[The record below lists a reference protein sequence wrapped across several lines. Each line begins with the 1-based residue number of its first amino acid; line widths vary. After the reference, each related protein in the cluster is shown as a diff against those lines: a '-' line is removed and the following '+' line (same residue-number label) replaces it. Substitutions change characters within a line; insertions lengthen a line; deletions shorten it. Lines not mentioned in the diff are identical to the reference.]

1 MARVARIR
9 RYPVKG
15 LDGESVEAATVTPA
29 GSLAGD
35 RAFALCDPDVDPDA
49 IDDRGSVAEF
59 AYNGKQSARLHELDT
74 SVDPETGTLAV
85 RPPDGEPRR
94 FDLGGAAGRDRA
106 ADWFGDYVGD
116 PVAVRRAGPTGFVDR
131 PDLGPSVISTATVEA
146 VAGWFDGLGVDGAR
160 RRLRAN
166 VEIGG
171 VPAFWED
178 RFVGPDAPAFRAGDV
193 RFEGGEPCARCVV
206 PARDPDTG
214 EPLADFRERFV
225 RRREETFPDWADRD
239 AFDHFYTLMLISRI
253 PEADRGGEIRV
264 GDAVET
270 VPAPTE

>member
-85 RPPDGEPRR
+85 LPPDG
-94 FDLGGAAGRDRA
+94 
-106 ADWFGDYVGD
+106 
-116 PVAVRRAGPTGFVDR
+116 
-131 PDLGPSVISTATVEA
+131 
-146 VAGWFDGLGVDGAR
+146 
-160 RRLRAN
+160 
-166 VEIGG
+166 
-171 VPAFWED
+171 
-178 RFVGPDAPAFRAGDV
+178 
-193 RFEGGEPCARCVV
+193 
-206 PARDPDTG
+206 
-214 EPLADFRERFV
+214 
-225 RRREETFPDWADRD
+225 
-239 AFDHFYTLMLISRI
+239 
-253 PEADRGGEIRV
+253 
-264 GDAVET
+264 
-270 VPAPTE
+270 